1 MTESEKEITKRIK
14 ELKIPTGDKL
24 LEKYM
29 TTKDYYDYKMR
40 KKYKEYKIGKL

>member
-1 MTESEKEITKRIK
+1 MTENEKEITKRIK
-14 ELKIPTGDKL
+14 ELNIPTGDKL

-29 TTKDYYDYKMR
+29 TTKEYHHYQMK